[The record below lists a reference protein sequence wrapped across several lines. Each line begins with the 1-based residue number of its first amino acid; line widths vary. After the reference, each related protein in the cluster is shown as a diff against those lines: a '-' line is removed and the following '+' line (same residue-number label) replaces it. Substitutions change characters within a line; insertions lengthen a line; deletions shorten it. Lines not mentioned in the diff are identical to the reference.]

1 MTDNTYFSFGLNDRL
16 YGISTAYVEE
26 VFPLPELVSIPEA
39 PREMIGVVNLRG
51 EMIPVIDFNRS
62 LGLDSS
68 NYRLTDSVIVLRREK
83 TKVGIIVNQVCE
95 VLAIAPDEITTEL
108 EPNQTVSENGV
119 IGGLSRHAG
128 DIVILSDPENWL
140 SAIDSHT
147 FKLVENYLSQDRNLS
162 QSSADIPS
170 KHAVFAPNATPEE
183 REVFRERA
191 NNLKLPFESQ
201 DLTRVKP
208 LTIIAINQQ
217 LLGIDLGL
225 VREFTDIQQVTPI
238 PCCPPHIVGNMNLRG
253 EIVTLVDIRP
263 VLKLPLTAITRSS
276 KALIVEVEEIL
287 AGVIVDD
294 VRESM
299 FLLNP
304 LQIIAVTPET
314 TSINHDYLQGEA
326 VYGEKMISIL
336 DLAKIFLS
344 GGLIV
349 EQVV

>member
-1 MTDNTYFSFGLNDRL
+1 MTDNSYFSFGLNDRL

-26 VFPLPELVSIPEA
+26 VFPLPELISIPEA
-39 PREMIGVVNLRG
+39 PREMIGVVNLRA
-51 EMIPVIDFNRS
+51 EMIPVIDFNQS
-62 LGLDSS
+62 LGLQSS
-68 NYRLTDSVIVLRREK
+68 NYRLTDSIIVLRREK

-95 VLAIAPDEITTEL
+95 VLTIAPDEITTEL

-119 IGGLSRHAG
+119 IGGLTRHAG

-140 SAIDSHT
+140 NSIDSHT
-147 FKLVENYLSQDRNLS
+147 FKLVENYLSQELNRN
-162 QSSADIPS
+162 QSSADIPAEQ
-170 KHAVFAPNATPEE
+170 AVFAANATPEE
-183 REVFRERA
+183 RDIFRERA

-201 DLTRVKP
+201 DLTSVKP
-208 LTIIAINQQ
+208 LTIIVLNHQ
-217 LLGIDLGL
+217 LFGIDLGM

-287 AGVIVDD
+287 AGVIVDN

-314 TSINHDYLQGEA
+314 TSMNSDYLQGEA
-326 VYGEKMISIL
+326 VYADKMMSIL
-336 DLAKIFLS
+336 DIPKIFLN

-349 EQVV
+349 EQAV

>member
-1 MTDNTYFSFGLNDRL
+1 MIDNNYFSFGLNDRL

-26 VFPLPELVSIPEA
+26 VFPLPELIAIPET
-39 PREMIGVVNLRG
+39 PPEMIGVVNLRG

-68 NYRLTDSVIVLRREK
+68 RYSLTDSVIVLRREK
-83 TKVGIIVNQVCE
+83 TKIGIIVNQVCE
-95 VLAIAPDEITTEL
+95 VLTIAPDEITTEL
-108 EPNQTVSENGV
+108 EPQPRSKENSV

-140 SAIDSHT
+140 SSIDSHT
-147 FKLVENYLSQDRNLS
+147 FKLVENYLSQESKRN
-162 QSSADIPS
+162 QSGADILA
-170 KHAVFAPNATPEE
+170 KQAVFAANATPEE
-183 REVFRERA
+183 RQVFRERA
-191 NNLKLPFESQ
+191 DNLKLPFESQ
-201 DLTRVKP
+201 DLTSVKP
-208 LTIIAINQQ
+208 LTIIVLNQQ
-217 LLGIDLGL
+217 LFGIDLGI
-225 VREFTDIQQVTPI
+225 VREFTDLQQVTPI

-263 VLKLPLTAITRSS
+263 VLKLPLTPITRSS

-287 AGVIVDD
+287 AGVIVEN

-314 TSINHDYLQGEA
+314 ASTNPDYLQGEA
-326 VYGEKMISIL
+326 VYTEKMISIL
-336 DLAKIFLS
+336 DVPKIFLT

-349 EQVV
+349 EQAV

>member
-1 MTDNTYFSFGLNDRL
+1 MTDNSYFSFGLNDRL

-26 VFPLPELVSIPEA
+26 VFPLPELISIPEA

-51 EMIPVIDFNRS
+51 EMIPVIDFNQS
-62 LGLDSS
+62 LGLQSS
-68 NYRLTDSVIVLRREK
+68 NYRLTDSIIVIRREK
-83 TKVGIIVNQVCE
+83 TKVGMIVNQVCE
-95 VLAIAPDEITTEL
+95 VLTIAPDEITTEL

-119 IGGLSRHAG
+119 IGGLTRHAG
-128 DIVILSDPENWL
+128 DILILSDPENWL
-140 SAIDSHT
+140 SSIDSHT
-147 FKLVENYLSQDRNLS
+147 FKLVENYLNQELNRN
-162 QSSADIPS
+162 QSSGELLT
-170 KHAVFAPNATPEE
+170 KQAVFVPNATPEE

-191 NNLKLPFESQ
+191 NSLKLPFESQ
-201 DLTRVKP
+201 DLTSVKP
-208 LTIIAINQQ
+208 LTIIVLNDQ
-217 LLGIDLGL
+217 LFGIDLGI

-263 VLKLPLTAITRSS
+263 VLKLPLTPITRSS
-276 KALIVEVEEIL
+276 KALIVQIEEIL
-287 AGVIVDD
+287 AGVIVED

-299 FLLNP
+299 FLLNR
-304 LQIIAVTPET
+304 LQIIAVTPEMI
-314 TSINHDYLQGEA
+314 SINPDYLQGKA

-336 DLAKIFLS
+336 DVPKIFLT

>member
-1 MTDNTYFSFGLNDRL
+1 MIDKSYFSFGLNDRL

-26 VFPLPELVSIPEA
+26 VFPLPELISIPEA
-39 PREMIGVVNLRG
+39 PREMIGVVSLRG
-51 EMIPVIDFNRS
+51 EMIPVIDFNQS
-62 LGLDSS
+62 LGLQSS
-68 NYRLTDSVIVLRREK
+68 NYRLTDSIIVLRREK

-95 VLAIAPDEITTEL
+95 VLTISSDEITTEL

-119 IGGLSRHAG
+119 IGGLTRHAG

-140 SAIDSHT
+140 NSIDSHT
-147 FKLVENYLSQDRNLS
+147 FKLVENYLSQELNRN
-162 QSSADIPS
+162 QSSGELFTQQ
-170 KHAVFAPNATPEE
+170 AVFAANATPEE
-183 REVFRERA
+183 RDIFRERA
-191 NNLKLPFESQ
+191 NSLKLPFESQ
-201 DLTRVKP
+201 DLTSVKP
-208 LTIIAINQQ
+208 LTIIVLNHQ
-217 LLGIDLGL
+217 LFGIDLGV

-276 KALIVEVEEIL
+276 KALIVQVEEIL
-287 AGVIVDD
+287 AGVIVEN

-314 TSINHDYLQGEA
+314 ISVNPDYLQGEA
-326 VYGEKMISIL
+326 VYAEKMISIL
-336 DLAKIFLS
+336 DIPKIFLS

-349 EQVV
+349 EQAV

>member
-1 MTDNTYFSFGLNDRL
+1 MTDNTYFSFGLHDRL

-26 VFPLPELVSIPEA
+26 VFPLPELISIPEA

-68 NYRLTDSVIVLRREK
+68 NYGLTDSVIVLRREK
-83 TKVGIIVNQVCE
+83 TQVGIIVNQVCE
-95 VLAIAPDEITTEL
+95 VLTIAPDEITTEL
-108 EPNQTVSENGV
+108 EPNQTVSANGV
-119 IGGLSRHAG
+119 IGGLTRYAG

-170 KHAVFAPNATPEE
+170 KHAVFAPNATSEE

-201 DLTRVKP
+201 DLTSVKP

-217 LLGIDLGL
+217 LLGIDLGI

-314 TSINHDYLQGEA
+314 SSINSDYLQGEA
-326 VYGEKMISIL
+326 VYDEKMISIL
-336 DLAKIFLS
+336 DVPKIFLS

-349 EQVV
+349 EQAV